1 MEERKKSLKI
11 KLGGTGHRICK
22 EEYPRNKKETKTLRP
37 QT

>member
-22 EEYPRNKKETKTLRP
+22 EEYLRNKKKI
-37 QT
+37 